1 MELTDW
7 IQVVAVLVAV
17 GASLVALYISDRD
30 RANARQIAA
39 ADRRAALRQAK
50 LLVDLE
56 NLTRLA
62 ENLNRGGST
71 DPAETKRMGAE
82 ALTLIGLIGPDLLPT
97 LWDKRLG
104 SNAKLQAKLR
114 DEEFPEFKK
123 HAIEAQ
129 LAVNTVVDRIRVES
143 SRGESN

>member
-30 RANARQIAA
+30 RTNARQIAA

-97 LWDKRLG
+97 QWAKRVG
-104 SNAKLQAKLR
+104 SNAHLEAKLR
-114 DEEFPEFKK
+114 DEDFPEFKK
-123 HAIEAQ
+123 YAIEAQ
-129 LAVNTVVDRIRVES
+129 LAVNTVVDLIRVES
-143 SRGESN
+143 SRGESS